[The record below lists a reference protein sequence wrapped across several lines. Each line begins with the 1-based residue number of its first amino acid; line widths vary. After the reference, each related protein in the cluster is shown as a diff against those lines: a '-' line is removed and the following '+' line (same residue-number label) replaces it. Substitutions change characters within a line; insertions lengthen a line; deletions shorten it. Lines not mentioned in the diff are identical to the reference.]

1 MPYKKILNQLLIFM
15 NLCQHTKDWAILFIC
30 PRDIVDL
37 KILQSDWTREFHLI
51 SQKPDFPQYNIN
63 F

>member
-1 MPYKKILNQLLIFM
+1 M
-15 NLCQHTKDWAILFIC
+15 NLCQHTKDWTILFNY

-37 KILQSDWTREFHLI
+37 KILQSDWTREFQLI
-51 SQKPDFPQYNIN
+51 SQKLDFPQYNIN

>member
-1 MPYKKILNQLLIFM
+1 MPYKKFLNQLLIFM
-15 NLCQHTKDWAILFIC
+15 NLCQHTKDWAILFNY

-37 KILQSDWTREFHLI
+37 KILQSDWTREFQLI
-51 SQKPDFPQYNIN
+51 SQKLDFPQYNIN